1 MNKRAKI
8 MVVKYVTYSLLML
21 VLYVLQSTPQLFSI
35 AGIKPVL
42 VFPFA
47 VAVAM
52 FDKQLA
58 GGLFG
63 LFAGILCDTSS
74 NVLFGFQSILY
85 LVICRAA
92 SCLFHAAFGR
102 QQLDFYRMRT
112 GVQTVFGIFLLLCDV
127 GIRQQPLDPFGS
139 DAAVVVVYFGGD
151 TASVFGSSEDAPVF

>member
-1 MNKRAKI
+1 

-35 AGIKPVL
+35 AGIKPIL

-63 LFAGILCDTSS
+63 LFAGILCDNCLQCSVWIPSRFYIWSS
-74 NVLFGFQSILY
+74 V
-85 LVICRAA
+85 R
-92 SCLFHAAFGR
+92 R
-102 QQLDFYRMRT
+102 
-112 GVQTVFGIFLLLCDV
+112 
-127 GIRQQPLDPFGS
+127 
-139 DAAVVVVYFGGD
+139 
-151 TASVFGSSEDAPVF
+151 

>member
-8 MVVKYVTYSLLML
+8 MVVKYVTYSLLIL

-63 LFAGILCDTSS
+63 LFAGIPVDFIS
-74 NVLFGFQSILY
+74 GHLY
-85 LVICRAA
+85 GGGTAG
-92 SCLFHAAFGR
+92 CLFHAAFGR

-127 GIRQQPLDPFGS
+127 GIRQQPPDPFGA